1 MVISP
6 LTATAALDVTAS
18 LASKTTTSAVLTI
31 QNNVVATTGADG
43 QYRDTLGI
51 SVSLLRASDRRE
63 ISRISEFLSRGKE
76 TKNIT
81 FSSLASGTEYE
92 AVFSIYNKTSG
103 EKTSSTVSFTTSGQF
118 TPPTTNIPLPVEFLK
133 DKTVVEAKKIVLTVS
148 NTSSEN
154 LFVEVFALTNTG
166 SAVESPETN
175 VPANGTALLTFSK
188 AIQSEQTYDFR
199 MMGKKPTDTNFNR
212 YAPVEYKGV
221 TTPKV
226 TIVTGGQSGGS
237 TTGQQTATVADVQT
251 GKSLTGATSVGDGTC
266 GDGKDNDGDGKRD
279 WDGVASGGIPQ
290 YQPDPACLNPD
301 MTEEADVVAKGSW
314 IPCTNK
320 CDLPSV
326 FVFINSII
334 EKLITVILFPIS
346 VLMFV
351 YAGYRYI
358 TAQGNPSKKADIKKM
373 LRNLILGIIIILISW
388 VAVQTA
394 LQVVGYTDSLYFF

>member
-1 MVISP
+1 MI
-6 LTATAALDVTAS
+6 
-18 LASKTTTSAVLTI
+18 
-31 QNNVVATTGADG
+31 G
-43 QYRDTLGI
+43 
-51 SVSLLRASDRRE
+51 RR
-63 ISRISEFLSRGKE
+63 
-76 TKNIT
+76 
-81 FSSLASGTEYE
+81 
-92 AVFSIYNKTSG
+92 
-103 EKTSSTVSFTTSGQF
+103 
-118 TPPTTNIPLPVEFLK
+118 
-133 DKTVVEAKKIVLTVS
+133 
-148 NTSSEN
+148 
-154 LFVEVFALTNTG
+154 
-166 SAVESPETN
+166 
-175 VPANGTALLTFSK
+175 
-188 AIQSEQTYDFR
+188 
-199 MMGKKPTDTNFNR
+199 PTDTDFNR
-212 YAPVEYKGV
+212 YTAVDYKGV

-237 TTGQQTATVADVQT
+237 TTGQQTATVADAQT